1 MQNELRQD
9 LVTGDWILY
18 SPGRAKRPTDL
29 VKDKQAR
36 EIAPIVGCPLENP
49 QASGNSEPSLL
60 YLGEKGDW
68 AVQVLPNKY
77 PAVDEQPI
85 ISVWGKHGA
94 YFTLPGFGK
103 HDLVIT
109 RDHFHNFAD
118 LAEEEANLVF
128 RAFRERYHNMFVE
141 GGKYLGYV
149 SIFHNWG
156 PSAGA
161 SLFHPHYQM
170 IALPIVPPHIAHSL
184 RGSSEYF
191 KEHHTCV
198 HCAIISQELQDKTR
212 IIFED
217 EFSITFAPYVSRT
230 PFELRIFPKAHSSY
244 FEDAPLQ
251 ETTAM
256 VGALQKSLRLLHDK
270 LKDPDY
276 NFYIHTAP
284 ILDKSKSGHYH
295 WHIEIE
301 PKISIQAGFELGT
314 GIDINVVDPDE
325 AASFLLGKS

>member
-18 SPGRAKRPTDL
+18 SPGRAQRPADII
-29 VKDKQAR
+29 KDKKAR
-36 EIAPIVGCPLENP
+36 EVVPVAGCPLENP
-49 QASGNSEPSLL
+49 QASGNSDPSLL
-60 YLGEKGDW
+60 YPGTKGDW

-77 PAVDEQPI
+77 PAVDERQI
-85 ISVWGKHGA
+85 ISVWEKHGP
-94 YFTLPGFGK
+94 YFVLPGFGR

-118 LAEEEANLVF
+118 LTEEEANLVF
-128 RAFRERYHNMFVE
+128 RAFKERYHMFIE
-141 GGKYLGYV
+141 EGKYLAYV

-156 PSAGA
+156 QAAGA
-161 SLFHPHYQM
+161 SLFHPHYQI

-184 RGSSEYF
+184 RGSNDYF
-191 KEHHTCV
+191 KEHHACV
-198 HCAIISQELQDKTR
+198 HCVVIKQELQDKAR
-212 IIFED
+212 VIFED
-217 EFSITFAPYVSRT
+217 KFSIAFAPYISRT
-230 PFELRIFPKAHSSY
+230 PFELRIFPKQHSSY
-244 FEDAPLQ
+244 FEDALPQ
-251 ETTAM
+251 EITSM

-284 ILDKSKSGHYH
+284 IQDKSKSGHYH
-295 WHIEIE
+295 WHIEIQ

-314 GIDINVVDPDE
+314 GIDINVVDPDL
-325 AASFLLGKS
+325 AAGFLLGKS